1 MKFFIRADASLQI
14 GSGHIMRCLTLAH
27 ELSRRGHEVRFICRA
42 LPGHLGETIERAGFG
57 LVLLPV
63 PPQTGRLPESE
74 SIELLH
80 SKNEAQAARCVQLAH
95 AHWLPVSQAQ
105 DAADCLPPIRAFAP
119 DWIICDHYAL
129 SAEWELAAKAAAGCR
144 LMAIDD
150 LADRPHAADLLLDQ
164 NLGHTPAD
172 YAVPP
177 KPRQAT

>member
-105 DAADCLPPIRAFAP
+105 DAADCLPPMR
-119 DWIICDHYAL
+119 
-129 SAEWELAAKAAAGCR
+129 AAA
-144 LMAIDD
+144 
-150 LADRPHAADLLLDQ
+150 
-164 NLGHTPAD
+164 
-172 YAVPP
+172 
-177 KPRQAT
+177 